1 MQDKIKTFFQSESK
15 EGIILLLAAIAA
27 IISKNSVFSDMYNTF
42 LETHIQVAVGDV
54 HINKPSLLWIND
66 GLMAVFFLLVG
77 LEIKREFLQ
86 GELSNISKASLPFM
100 AAIGGMIFPALV
112 YLYFNI
118 DSPKDIKGWA
128 IPAATD
134 IAFAL
139 GVLALFGKRIP
150 NSLKVFLLAL
160 AIIDDL
166 GVIIIIAFFYTAN
179 LSVLSLLWAALGMS
193 ILVIFN
199 SLNVRRIAP
208 YVLVGIF
215 IWVCV
220 LKSGIHATLA
230 GVLVALAI
238 PLRTKGDK
246 ISPALKLE
254 KNLYPWVSLLILPLF
269 AYGNAGVSLGDIK
282 LTSFTHEVSLGIALG
297 LFLGKQFGVMLFAWL
312 SIKLKIAEMPR
323 NVTWLQVYGTSLLTG
338 IGFTMSLFI
347 GTLALEGTEYAVLIR
362 LGVISG
368 SLLSGL
374 AGYFVLKYSMDKIKR
389 T

>member
-323 NVTWLQVYGTSLLTG
+323 DVTWLQVYGTALLTG

-347 GTLALEGTEYAVLIR
+347 GTLALEGTDYAVLIR

>member
-166 GVIIIIAFFYTAN
+166 GVIIIAFFYTAN

>member
-1 MQDKIKTFFQSESK
+1 MQAKLNKFFQSEAKS
-15 EGIILLLAAIAA
+15 GIILFFAAIAA
-27 IISKNSVFSDMYNTF
+27 IISKNSAFSDIYNTF
-42 LETHIQVAVGDV
+42 LETHIHIAVGDV

-77 LEIKREFLQ
+77 LEIKREFLE
-86 GELSNISKASLPFM
+86 GELSNMSKACLPLM
-100 AAIGGMIFPALV
+100 AAIGGMLFPALV
-112 YLYFNI
+112 YLYFNF
-118 DSPKDIKGWA
+118 DTPEDIKGWA

-150 NSLKVFLLAL
+150 NSLKIFLLAL

-166 GVIIIIAFFYTAN
+166 GVIVIIAFFYTAN
-179 LSVLSLLWAALGMS
+179 LSVLSLLWAALG
-193 ILVIFN
+193 IALLVIFN

-208 YVLVGIF
+208 YILVGIF

-230 GVLVALAI
+230 GVLIALTI
-238 PLRTKGDK
+238 PLRTEGKK
-246 ISPALKLE
+246 MPPALKLE

-269 AYGNAGVSLGDIK
+269 AYGNAGVSLK
-282 LTSFTHEVSLGIALG
+282 ELNLTSFFHDVSLGIALG
-297 LFLGKQFGVMLFAWL
+297 LFIGKQVGVMLFTWL
-312 SIKLKIAEMPR
+312 SIKFKLAELPK
-323 NVTWLQVYGTSLLTG
+323 NVTWMQIYGTSLLTG

-347 GTLALEGTEYAVLIR
+347 GTLAFQGTEYAMLIR
-362 LGVISG
+362 VGVISG

-374 AGYFVLKYSMDKIKR
+374 AGYFVLKYSIDKNEKG
-389 T
+389 

>member
-1 MQDKIKTFFQSESK
+1 MQDKLKKFFQNESK

-193 ILVIFN
+193 ILIIFN

-323 NVTWLQVYGTSLLTG
+323 NVTWLQVYGTALLTG

-347 GTLALEGTEYAVLIR
+347 GTLALEGTDYAVLIR